1 MPKTEVNYSKN
12 IIYKIICKDKSITE
26 CYVGRTCNFRMRI
39 TQHKLKLN
47 SETFVYKFIKEHG
60 GWDNWEFVKIVDYPC
75 SNAIE
80 ANEEEINYIIKLEA
94 KLNTIIGRYN
104 PSLYKQQWYI
114 DTKKRVKETFEKKYG
129 YEKSVIIPS
138 YSKTITTDK
147 YRLATLKSIETKISN
162 GGLSPSYRDT
172 INYYTIGN
180 SQRIPFYNECLR
192 LSEIDVF

>member
-1 MPKTEVNYSKN
+1 MPKTEIDYSKN
-12 IIYKIICKDKSITE
+12 IIYKIVCKDKSITE

-39 TQHKLKLN
+39 TQHKLKSN

-60 GWDNWEFVKIVDYPC
+60 GWDNWEFIKIVDYPC

-80 ANEEEINYIIKLEA
+80 ADKEEINYIIKLGA
-94 KLNTIIGRYN
+94 KLNTRIARYD
-104 PSLYKQQWYI
+104 PALYKQQWYI
-114 DTKKRVKETFEKKYG
+114 DTKKRVREAFNKKYG
-129 YEKSVIIPS
+129 YENTDIEPS

-147 YRLATLKSIETKISN
+147 YRIATLKSIETKISN
-162 GGLSPSYRDT
+162 GIIPQSYRDT
-172 INYYTIGN
+172 INYYTVGG